1 MFISF
6 LLNLSRLIR
15 VLMNPKTYD
24 SVPPDLLIA
33 KMHAGG
39 FSTDSLIFF
48 YFYPKRLEQN
58 VKIINTNSVFQ
69 ILLSRFPQG

>member
-1 MFISF
+1 
-6 LLNLSRLIR
+6 
-15 VLMNPKTYD
+15 MNPKTYD

-48 YFYPKRLEQN
+48 L
-58 VKIINTNSVFQ
+58 
-69 ILLSRFPQG
+69 LLSKATRAKRKNN